1 MYGYNEIKLLGNVT
15 NDPIISELPNESRTK
30 KVSFHLAVNRKN
42 AAKLK
47 EEGKQDVDYFLCEAF
62 GSHTETI
69 GTYLKK
75 GDPLF
80 VSGTMLLDRLD
91 KQTEEG
97 LKVVYYPKVNIID
110 YRLIADKK

>member
-1 MYGYNEIKLLGNVT
+1 MYGFNEIKLLGNVT
-15 NDPIISELPNESRTK
+15 NDPTISELPNENKTK

-47 EEGKQDVDYFLCEAF
+47 EAGKQDVDYFLCEAF
-62 GSHTETI
+62 GSQAENI

-80 VSGTMLLDRLD
+80 VNGTMLLDRMD

-97 LKVVYYPKVNIID
+97 LKTVYFPKVNIIE
-110 YRLIADKK
+110 YILIK